1 MRRFTITGKA
11 SAVGRALQEMRT
23 TTACFMKAAGK
34 ALRFVCAVGWVLFVV
49 LAIACVVAIV
59 SIDDLLEG

>member
-1 MRRFTITGKA
+1 
-11 SAVGRALQEMRT
+11 
-23 TTACFMKAAGK
+23 
-34 ALRFVCAVGWVLFVV
+34 VCAVGWVLFVV